1 MYEKKHSKLQ
11 FHYFVLMPL
20 YKVKLQFFSETMK
33 RAKRIFQFKNHV
45 LKTRNRKSPKAA
57 PGTGVQVGE
66 KEWQGE
72 MP

>member
-1 MYEKKHSKLQ
+1 MCEKKKHPKPQ
-11 FHYFVLMPL
+11 FHYFVLMPR
-20 YKVKLQFFSETMK
+20 YKVKLQFFFSETMK

-66 KEWQGE
+66 KE
-72 MP
+72 